1 MTQSVLDL
9 FILSQLDRG
18 LQTPYDLLQRGG
30 LSLGSTVPTLRR
42 LEKAGLVRK
51 KATPAGSSR
60 RPRHGY
66 ELSAAGRKLAHT
78 GWLPLLKAS
87 PPADVDAVLRLADL
101 ASHHNAKVADIAS
114 LFERAARD
122 RALLSKRASAG
133 KVKKGVSSLLYLAN
147 KNDWDSNR
155 LVAEAKFLAGLAK
168 SLRQTGAN
176 SPKRQSGRQLGQH
189 EGSPQGQHGLLR
201 RRDDPSIDGIPTDE
215 VGAAAHNVLAES
227 ATVTRFERNGKEVS
241 PQENAP
247 P

>member
-133 KVKKGVSSLLYLAN
+133 KVKKGVSSLLYLAS

-155 LVAEAKFLAGLAK
+155 LAAEAKFLLSLAK
-168 SLRQTGAN
+168 SV
-176 SPKRQSGRQLGQH
+176 LGVARKK
-189 EGSPQGQHGLLR
+189 SKT
-201 RRDDPSIDGIPTDE
+201 S
-215 VGAAAHNVLAES
+215 
-227 ATVTRFERNGKEVS
+227 
-241 PQENAP
+241 
-247 P
+247 